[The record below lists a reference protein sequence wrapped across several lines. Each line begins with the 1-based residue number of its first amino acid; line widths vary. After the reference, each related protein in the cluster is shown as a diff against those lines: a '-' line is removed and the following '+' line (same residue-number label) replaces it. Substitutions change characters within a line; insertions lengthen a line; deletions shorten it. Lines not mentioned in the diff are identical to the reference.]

1 MCAVYAR
8 LPVCSTLLLLAAA
21 VAASAQSVRASS
33 HEALVGLVPEQATQ
47 QGAQAGP
54 SGPSGPIPWGRA
66 LAQNGA
72 WYGSR
77 DAVAVADNVLLY
89 QRAVGGWSKNID
101 MARPHDRAEREAV
114 LTARAADDATIDN
127 GATTTE
133 LRFLARVFTATGEA
147 RFRDA
152 FLKGL
157 DYLLG
162 AQYPNGGWPQ
172 YYPLRSDYS
181 RRITFND
188 NAMVNVLGVMADA
201 REGRAGMAFVD
212 AARRARAAR
221 AFEKGIDVI
230 LKSQIRVNGVLTAWC
245 AQIDE
250 VTLEPRAARTY
261 EHASIS
267 GSESVGIVRLL
278 MSLPD
283 PPAAV
288 VAAVDAAVAWFRD
301 VRITGL
307 EVVARADPAVPG
319 GQDRV
324 VVKNPAAPPLW
335 ARFYEIGTNRPIFS
349 GRDGIIRYSLA
360 EIELERRLG
369 YSWLAPYAAELLERD
384 YPRWKSPLVPGPK

>member
-1 MCAVYAR
+1 
-8 LPVCSTLLLLAAA
+8 
-21 VAASAQSVRASS
+21 
-33 HEALVGLVPEQATQ
+33 
-47 QGAQAGP
+47 
-54 SGPSGPIPWGRA
+54 
-66 LAQNGA
+66 
-72 WYGSR
+72 
-77 DAVAVADNVLLY
+77 
-89 QRAVGGWSKNID
+89 
-101 MARPHDRAEREAV
+101 MARPLEGAEREAV
-114 LTARAADDATIDN
+114 RLARTVNDATFDN
-127 GATTTE
+127 GATTTQ
-133 LRFLARVFTATGEA
+133 LRFLARVFAATGET

-162 AQYPNGGWPQ
+162 AQFPNGGWPQ
-172 YYPLRSDYS
+172 YYPLRPDYS

-188 NAMVNVLGVMADA
+188 NVMVNVLGVLADA
-201 REGRAGMAFVD
+201 GEGRAGMAFVD
-212 AARRARAAR
+212 AARRARASR
-221 AFEKGIDVI
+221 AFEKGIDLI

-250 VTLEPRAARTY
+250 VTLEPRAARAY

-278 MSLPD
+278 MSLPG
-283 PPAAV
+283 PPAR
-288 VAAVDAAVAWFRD
+288 VAAAVEGAVAWFRD

-307 EVVARADPAVPG
+307 EVVDRADPALPG
-319 GQDRV
+319 GKDRV

-369 YSWLAPYAAELLERD
+369 YSWLAPYAADLLERD
-384 YPRWKSPLVPGPK
+384 YPRWKYPSRSGLK